1 MSDPSYQA
9 LNLIIKDLNSLIGAI
24 ENNPRLSPWVI
35 RQVIKSIK
43 DKAQRMINESEREQ
57 NFS

>member
-43 DKAQRMINESEREQ
+43 DKAQRMLNESEREQ